1 VTQDHERID
10 ELLAGY
16 VLRSLSGPDA
26 VEADRVLSEHVPTCR
41 RCRDT
46 LADFQSIMADLALE
60 ATPIEPPE
68 TLLPRLHRD
77 LGPPTARRRRPLQAL
92 GVAAAVVL
100 VAGLA
105 GLSVSQGMRANH
117 AQAREAVV
125 KDAIEM
131 AARPGANLVPVGAV
145 TEIGAPGL
153 AEFYLYG
160 DSVPP
165 PAPGNVYRVWLVS
178 GTTPTYVCE
187 FVPDRGFVAIGVP
200 FDPSRYD
207 ALWIT
212 QAPEG
217 SGQTLP
223 TAADV
228 IWHS

>member
-16 VLRSLSGPDA
+16 VLRGLSGPDA
-26 VEADRVLSEHVPTCR
+26 VEADRVLSEHVPTCA

-60 ATPIEPPE
+60 ATPLEPPE
-68 TLLPRLHRD
+68 TLLPQLHRE
-77 LGPPTARRRRPLQAL
+77 LGAPPARRRRSLQAIA
-92 GVAAAVVL
+92 VAAGVVL
-100 VAGLA
+100 VAGLG
-105 GLSVSQGMRANH
+105 GLSLSQGMRANH

-131 AARPGANLVPVGAV
+131 AARPNSNLVPVGAV
-145 TEIGAPGL
+145 TEIGAPGM

-160 DSVPP
+160 DDV
-165 PAPGNVYRVWLVS
+165 PAPTTGDVYRVWLVS
-178 GTTPTYVCE
+178 GTTPTYAGE

-212 QAPEG
+212 QSPEG
-217 SGQTLP
+217 SQPPPPALT
-223 TAADV
+223 DV